1 MNAQGK
7 IAMIILKLAFVVRQ
21 RIQSEP
27 ARLFLIQCFELL
39 DRQRIGKP
47 ERHEVYHRFLTP
59 MRKLAPVDVQ
69 FYIWIEEIRKVG
81 TYYFNVV

>member
-1 MNAQGK
+1 
-7 IAMIILKLAFVVRQ
+7 
-21 RIQSEP
+21 
-27 ARLFLIQCFELL
+27 
-39 DRQRIGKP
+39 
-47 ERHEVYHRFLTP
+47 